1 MIGASKGPSIHVG
14 PRYEPQLPTL
24 VLPTPLARAKVNALL
39 DQVVVVGHV
48 PQQPMGLWENGLRVV
63 GEVWKVRLNSAI
75 FFGYKYRK
83 KLTSRHFGLFC

>member
-1 MIGASKGPSIHVG
+1 VIGASNGPSIHVG

-48 PQQPMGLWENGLRVV
+48 PQQPMGLWENGLRV
-63 GEVWKVRLNSAI
+63 GEVWKVRPNSAI
-75 FFGYKYRK
+75 FFGQKNTEK
-83 KLTSRHFGLFC
+83 N